1 MTIAVDLGRK
11 ATKPTNQSF
20 MAIIRHVMG
29 FSWQLVFIMAINT
42 ANSWAFNHYKTEN
55 NGLLNLNGHHFI
67 PRVKINGILMI
78 ILALELN

>member
-1 MTIAVDLGRK
+1 MNT
-11 ATKPTNQSF
+11 SF

-29 FSWQLVFIMAINT
+29 FSWQLVFVMAINT
-42 ANSWAFNHYKTEN
+42 ANSWALNHHKAEN
-55 NGLLNLNGHHFI
+55 NGPLNFNGHHFI